1 MYEMFLGPVEQ
12 SKPWDTKGIEGVHRF
27 IKKFWRLFYDEI
39 NKTEF
44 HKMSFDSLDQSQLDL
59 ISENVQSIIDEIL
72 SSYENDYI
80 IEPEDITSQPVII
93 KKKSFISSLVE
104 TDNND
109 VYI

>member
-1 MYEMFLGPVEQ
+1 MQLGKNIQ
-12 SKPWDTKGIEGVHRF
+12 I
-27 IKKFWRLFYDEI
+27 LFYDEI

-44 HKMSFDSLDQSQLDL
+44 TKISFDSLNQNELDL
-59 ISENVQSIIDEIL
+59 IPENVQNIIDEII
-72 SSYENDYI
+72 SSYENDFI
-80 IEPEDITSQPVII
+80 IESEDITSQSVII